1 MRSSKTSSDA
11 VLSSPVEQ
19 REATDGTWTV
29 QDIEEKPALAL
40 WKEDETSLT
49 WWHLGT
55 DGDDVLYMD
64 GEPWSRARI
73 E

>member
-1 MRSSKTSSDA
+1 MPSVDELCEFFGSA
-11 VLSSPVEQ
+11 LQGEVL
-19 REATDGTWTV
+19 RR
-29 QDIEEKPALAL
+29 EEKPALAL
-40 WKEDETSLT
+40 WEEDETALT

-64 GEPWSRARI
+64 GEPWSRAGI